1 MNEGDKG
8 GDARRASPS
17 VARNRDAIRDAFAR
31 MVAHSGRV
39 LEIASGTGEHGLH
52 ITAAYPELIWQPSDP
67 DPEARAS
74 IAAWA
79 ASERGQ
85 AIAAPMALDVTVPGW
100 AEGLGPFDAV
110 VCINMI
116 HIAPWDACLGLLDG
130 AARILPPG
138 DGVLYLYGP
147 FKRHDRHTAP
157 SNEAFDQ
164 SLRGRDARWGIRNLE
179 TVIAEAAARGLGL
192 QEIIE
197 MPANNL
203 SVVFRKKG

>member
-1 MNEGDKG
+1 MNESDKG

-52 ITAAYPELIWQPSDP
+52 ITAAYPDLIWQPSDP

-100 AEGLGPFDAV
+100 AEVLGPFDAV

-116 HIAPWDACLGLLDG
+116 HIAPWAAALGLFTG
-130 AARILPPG
+130 AAHCLKPG
-138 DGVLYLYGP
+138 GRLFLYGP
-147 FKRHDRHTAP
+147 FKREGQHTAP
-157 SNEAFDQ
+157 SNHAFDI
-164 SLRGRDARWGIRNLE
+164 SLKSRNPEWGVRDLDGK
-179 TVIAEAAARGLGL
+179 VITAARRFGLIYGDRL
-192 QEIIE
+192 A
-197 MPANNL
+197 MPANNF
-203 SVVFRKKG
+203 SVVFEKRA